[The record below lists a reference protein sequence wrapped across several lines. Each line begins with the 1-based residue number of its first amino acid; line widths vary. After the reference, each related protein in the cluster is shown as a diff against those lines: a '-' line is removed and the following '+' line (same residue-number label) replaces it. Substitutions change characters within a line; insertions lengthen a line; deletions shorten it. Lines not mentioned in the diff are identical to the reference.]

1 MRSGLNKILYI
12 VRWPFAA
19 VFLIAIL
26 PIFCVP
32 ALTIASTDPLEDW
45 WDLVKEEL
53 FEWDK
58 VRGSFY

>member
-1 MRSGLNKILYI
+1 MRAILNRVLYI

-19 VFLIAIL
+19 VFLIAFL
-26 PIFCVP
+26 PIFLLP
-32 ALTIASTDPLEDW
+32 ALFIASTDPLEDW

-53 FEWDK
+53 FDWDK